1 MQNMKTKS
9 AGFTLIELMIVVAI
23 IGILA
28 AVAIPQYRDYTLR
41 AESSNSLAA
50 VRPIQL
56 AISEFAARNN
66 ALPDGTSSDLT
77 EYGVSGTGTDHA
89 SGNVGSITVDASAV
103 ILITFAAS
111 APNDLATLTYEIT
124 PTLNATTGAVSFA
137 ASESASGGVDLK
149 YVPKL

>member
-50 VRPIQL
+50 IRPIQL
-56 AISEFAARNN
+56 AISEYAARNN
-66 ALPDGTSSDLT
+66 DLPPALADLAS
-77 EYGVSGTGTDHA
+77 YGVEDGVNNA
-89 SGNVGSITVDASAV
+89 SGNVSSITVGTDGV
-103 ILITFAAS
+103 LVVTFAAS
-111 APNDLATLTYEIT
+111 APADLAGLTYTIT
-124 PTLNATTGAVSFA
+124 PTVNATTGAVSFA
-137 ASESASGGVDLK
+137 ASESASGGVALK
-149 YVPKL
+149 YVPKM